1 MNHAKAFILKFIATF
16 VVLYI
21 ILGVV
26 YNMALRDVFF
36 ISLVLGVVAYILGD
50 LFILPRTNNT
60 MATISDFV
68 LSLIVIWVLGKA
80 LGYDRNLLLISFI
93 SSVVVTVFE
102 FFFHIYVAKLFDTGR
117 ERRDEINTNQ
127 RNLKYQTETSEEIY
141 PVSPNQ
147 DNDTDKDR

>member
-26 YNMALRDVFF
+26 HNMALRDVFF

-60 MATISDFV
+60 IATISDFV

-80 LGYDRNLLLISFI
+80 LGYDRNLFLISFI
-93 SSVVVTVFE
+93 SSAVVAVFE
-102 FFFHIYVAKLFDTGR
+102 FFFHIYVAKLFDASE
-117 ERRDEINTNQ
+117 ERNDKINTN
-127 RNLKYQTETSEEIY
+127 RRSLNYQTETSEEIY
-141 PVSPNQ
+141 PVSPNK
-147 DNDTDKDR
+147 DNDTDKD